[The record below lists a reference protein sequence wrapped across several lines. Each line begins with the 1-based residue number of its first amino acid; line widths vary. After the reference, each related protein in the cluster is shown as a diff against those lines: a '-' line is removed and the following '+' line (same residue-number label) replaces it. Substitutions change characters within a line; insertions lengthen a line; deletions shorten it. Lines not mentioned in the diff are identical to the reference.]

1 MTDYL
6 VRAINEKATV
16 IGLACVTT
24 GLVNEASRL
33 HGASR
38 TVSAALGRAL
48 TGALMMGAL
57 MKRGQR
63 VALKFEGNGP
73 LKRIIVEAD
82 HEGTARGFVS
92 VPEVEVPLLDEK
104 LNVAGALG
112 REGLLTVIKD
122 VGMKEP
128 YRGIVKL
135 FTGEIAE
142 DIAHYLVESEQIPS
156 AVGLGVFV
164 TNDGKVAAA
173 GGFLVQSLPPSEVR
187 MVDRLV
193 ENIRKIP
200 SITDLLRQGRTPE
213 DILAMIFE
221 GISHHVLG
229 RKNLSFRCTCS
240 RERIQRVLISLGR
253 NELQKL
259 MIEQEAAE
267 VTCEFCRARYH
278 FTREEL
284 GNLLREM
291 HSPG

>member
-16 IGLACVTT
+16 TGLACVTT

-253 NELQKL
+253 DELQKL

>member
-1 MTDYL
+1 MNDYL

-253 NELQKL
+253 DELQKL